1 MAEDLKFEEYKLH
14 LERAQKL
21 SERRQTTTQT
31 YLTISTAIF
40 GAISF
45 LIKDS
50 GLHHWALAG
59 VVLPLFSVGIIACS
73 IWLQIMKRIEKFL
86 NWQYQCLREMENDL
100 PDSYEMLIKENDQF
114 YAPAKAGKKFMS
126 FSLQEAWLPRLLI
139 ILFGLYAVGMILAAA
154 FGWL

>member
-1 MAEDLKFEEYKLH
+1 MAENLKFEEYKLH

-21 SERRQTTTQT
+21 SERRQATTQT

-50 GLHHWALAG
+50 GLHHWALVGTAI
-59 VVLPLFSVGIIACS
+59 PLFSVGILACS
-73 IWLQIMKRIEKFL
+73 IWLRIMKKIEVFL
-86 NWQYQCLREMENDL
+86 NWQYDRLREMEEGI
-100 PDSYEMLIKENDQF
+100 PGSSKILIAEDKEF
-114 YAPAKAGKKFMS
+114 YSTKKSKKKFLS

-139 ILFGLYAVGMILAAA
+139 ILFSLYAAGMIVGAACN
-154 FGWL
+154 WL